1 MTMMFMERQVSWG
14 LAAARML
21 EATSWRYH
29 DGGAGFSA
37 KGQNGYTFS
46 MLVDKAYVEHK
57 TADMVIIGGGYND
70 HMAAFNTTYLKTA
83 ATALANKVTA
93 KWPDAEVY
101 VFVNLW
107 GNGKNT
113 TLGNAHTAAADT
125 RAAAIRAGFESVGSD
140 KIHVCT
146 DCWSWIYTM
155 ADAVSRDNIHPLTL
169 GHLDLIGRAAEM
181 FDKVYVGV
189 LVNPYKKSL
198 FSVEERVIMIR
209 RVTTEFPQVEVV
221 SFGGLLIDFCH
232 RIGVN
237 HILRGLRDASDFEAE
252 IKVAQ
257 GLKVLDPRLDTVFL
271 GTDTRYAYLSS
282 SMVREVASGGG
293 DVSAFV
299 PEGFAPLVAEKYK
312 SFDRT

>member
-1 MTMMFMERQVSWG
+1 MSEDQER
-14 LAAARML
+14 
-21 EATSWRYH
+21 
-29 DGGAGFSA
+29 
-37 KGQNGYTFS
+37 
-46 MLVDKAYVEHK
+46 
-57 TADMVIIGGGYND
+57 
-70 HMAAFNTTYLKTA
+70 
-83 ATALANKVTA
+83 
-93 KWPDAEVY
+93 
-101 VFVNLW
+101 
-107 GNGKNT
+107 
-113 TLGNAHTAAADT
+113 
-125 RAAAIRAGFESVGSD
+125 AILYPGSFD
-140 KIHVCT
+140 
-146 DCWSWIYTM
+146 
-155 ADAVSRDNIHPLTL
+155 PLTL